1 MLFKINL
8 NMLGSA
14 ETCFVNLMAKKG
26 HSAATRIFLE
36 MAEMMVQRFSMINYA
51 NESRWLGLLHDDTK
65 CIARDTE
72 SWAPNRKLRKCSIVG
87 MAPQQPQRCSNWLRS
102 PPRVCE
108 IVMECCLT
116 QRNGM
121 ASKLEGVLAKTRS
134 GNSTEILIFLG
145 NLHTPQSW

>member
-1 MLFKINL
+1 MFCKSHGKEGAFGGNQD
-8 NMLGSA
+8 
-14 ETCFVNLMAKKG
+14 
-26 HSAATRIFLE
+26 FLE

-65 CIARDTE
+65 CISRDTE
-72 SWAPNRKLRKCSIVG
+72 SWAPNRKLRKCSIVE

-108 IVMECCLT
+108 IVMEYCLT

-145 NLHTPQSW
+145 NLDTPQSW